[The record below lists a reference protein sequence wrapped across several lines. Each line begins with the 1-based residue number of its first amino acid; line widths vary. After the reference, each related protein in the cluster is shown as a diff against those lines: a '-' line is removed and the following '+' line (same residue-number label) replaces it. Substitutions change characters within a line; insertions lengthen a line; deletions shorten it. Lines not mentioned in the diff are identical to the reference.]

1 MGNLTELTL
10 KLLFLF
16 FPGVIYYV
24 ILHKITFRPK
34 KDFNFFVIYSF
45 IFALM
50 SYALYAVILKI
61 FVGVDS
67 KISFLSD
74 IFSKSSE
81 FNYMEVFNVTLVAI
95 ITVVIYSFFVNK
107 KVLYNINR
115 YLEKQAL
122 ICVTNN
128 QTMCYF
134 TEDFINFI

>member
-1 MGNLTELTL
+1 
-10 KLLFLF
+10 
-16 FPGVIYYV
+16 
-24 ILHKITFRPK
+24 
-34 KDFNFFVIYSF
+34 
-45 IFALM
+45 M